1 MKSEL
6 IQIKK
11 KIDTDIDKM
20 TQHIFLRYHI
30 IILSFYTSECKFTTI
45 LVQLTLERFGSISS
59 CK

>member
-30 IILSFYTSECKFTTI
+30 IILSFYTCECKFEYNIHSNTAY
-45 LVQLTLERFGSISS
+45 VGEVWFH
-59 CK
+59 